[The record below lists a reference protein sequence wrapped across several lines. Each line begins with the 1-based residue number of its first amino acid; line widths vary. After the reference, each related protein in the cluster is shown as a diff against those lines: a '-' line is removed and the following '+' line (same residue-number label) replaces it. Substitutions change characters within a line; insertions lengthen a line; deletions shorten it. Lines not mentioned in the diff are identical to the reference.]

1 MTNLRALHGQQ
12 VKWNYGAID
21 LMWPG
26 QRGDTKGQPLHPNLR
41 LRWFENFSMVSNI
54 ATRMAFLLL
63 LRPRSRSTRSCS
75 TRSG

>member
-1 MTNLRALHGQQ
+1 M
-12 VKWNYGAID
+12 KWNYGGID

-41 LRWFENFSMVSNI
+41 LRWFENVSMLINVT
-54 ATRMAFLLL
+54 TRLAFLLL
-63 LRPRSRSTRSCS
+63 LAAALRSTRSSS